1 MRAKDW
7 IDGRIVLLKSKFRKM
22 INCIRSGDQL
32 RVDEM
37 AHSSDSL
44 ATRDYSASG
53 FSSRTGGE
61 VEQKVDNGNIEE
73 AESSLRESGYLNYE
87 EARALLGRLEYQKG
101 NIEAAL
107 HVFEGIDIAAVISR
121 IKASFSTRYEQNRR
135 QSQSD
140 VVPTMS
146 MHAISLLL
154 EAIFLKAKSL
164 QGLGRFVEAA
174 KSCKLILD
182 TVESSFPEG
191 LPENFANDC
200 KLQETLT
207 KAVDLLPE
215 LWKSAGSPQE
225 SILSYRRALLY
236 QWNLEMEAR
245 ARIEKEFAIFL
256 LYSGCDASPPNLRSQ
271 MDSSFVPRNNMEEAI
286 LLLMDLMRKY
296 TLGLIV
302 WDPSV
307 IEHLSFAL
315 SISGEFG
322 ALANEVEQ
330 LPPGIIGRKEK
341 YCILALCYYGEGKS
355 LVALNLLKN
364 FLSNIENVDCLLE
377 LLLASKL
384 CGENLVCL
392 DEGVAYTMRVLS
404 QLHGKCIQ
412 LASVANCLLGV
423 LLSATSKLVAS
434 DSQKA
439 LKQSEALKALQTA
452 EQLMRQRDPF
462 IIYHLGLEYAE
473 QRKLDFALYYA
484 KQLVKLEAGSSLK
497 SYVLLARILSAQK
510 RFVDAETVLN
520 AALEQTGKWEQ
531 GELLR
536 TKAKLQIAQ
545 GQLKNGIETYSH
557 LLAIIQVQNKSSG
570 KMLPKDVSKYDR
582 SLEVDTWHDLADIYT
597 GLSQWRDAE
606 ICLSKLQAIDPYS
619 ASKWHST
626 GLLYESKGLPR
637 DALQAYNKALDID
650 PGHVPSL
657 ISTARL
663 LQQLGGSQSFP
674 VVRSLLTDALRLDR
688 ANPSAWYSLGMLYK
702 ADAGASALEA
712 AECFEAATLL
722 EESAPIEPFRR

>member
-1 MRAKDW
+1 
-7 IDGRIVLLKSKFRKM
+7 
-22 INCIRSGDQL
+22 
-32 RVDEM
+32 
-37 AHSSDSL
+37 
-44 ATRDYSASG
+44 
-53 FSSRTGGE
+53 
-61 VEQKVDNGNIEE
+61 
-73 AESSLRESGYLNYE
+73 
-87 EARALLGRLEYQKG
+87 
-101 NIEAAL
+101 
-107 HVFEGIDIAAVISR
+107 
-121 IKASFSTRYEQNRR
+121 
-135 QSQSD
+135 
-140 VVPTMS
+140 
-146 MHAISLLL
+146 
-154 EAIFLKAKSL
+154 
-164 QGLGRFVEAA
+164 
-174 KSCKLILD
+174 
-182 TVESSFPEG
+182 
-191 LPENFANDC
+191 
-200 KLQETLT
+200 
-207 KAVDLLPE
+207 
-215 LWKSAGSPQE
+215 
-225 SILSYRRALLY
+225 
-236 QWNLEMEAR
+236 MEAR

-302 WDPSV
+302 WDPSI

-315 SISGEFG
+315 SVSGEFG
-322 ALANEVEQ
+322 ALASEVEQ

-364 FLSNIENVDCLLE
+364 FLSNIENVDCMLE

-423 LLSATSKLVAS
+423 LLSAMSKLVAS
-434 DSQKA
+434 DSQKT

-462 IIYHLGLEYAE
+462 IVYHLCIEYAE

-510 RFVDAETVLN
+510 WFVDAETVLN

-570 KMLPKDVSKYDR
+570 KMLPKVMAFR
-582 SLEVDTWHDLADIYT
+582 
-597 GLSQWRDAE
+597 
-606 ICLSKLQAIDPYS
+606 
-619 ASKWHST
+619 
-626 GLLYESKGLPR
+626 
-637 DALQAYNKALDID
+637 
-650 PGHVPSL
+650 
-657 ISTARL
+657 
-663 LQQLGGSQSFP
+663 
-674 VVRSLLTDALRLDR
+674 
-688 ANPSAWYSLGMLYK
+688 
-702 ADAGASALEA
+702 
-712 AECFEAATLL
+712 TL
-722 EESAPIEPFRR
+722 FF

>member
-1 MRAKDW
+1 MRAKAW
-7 IDGRIVLLKSKFRKM
+7 MNEQILRLKSKFSKM

-32 RVDEM
+32 KVDEM
-37 AHSSDSL
+37 MHSSDSL

-53 FSSRTGGE
+53 FSSRTGE
-61 VEQKVDNGNIEE
+61 VEPKVDNANIEE

-107 HVFEGIDIAAVISR
+107 HVFEGIDIVAVISR
-121 IKASFSTRYEQNRR
+121 IKASISTRYEQNRR

-174 KSCKLILD
+174 KSCKLLLD
-182 TVESSFPEG
+182 TVESALPEG

-200 KLQETLT
+200 KLQGTLT
-207 KAVDLLPE
+207 KAVELLPE
-215 LWKSAGSPQE
+215 LWKSAGSPEE
-225 SILSYRRALLY
+225 SILSYRRALIY
-236 QWNLEMEAR
+236 QWNLEMETR
-245 ARIEKEFAIFL
+245 AKIEKEFAIFL
-256 LYSGCDASPPNLRSQ
+256 LYSGCDASPPNLRLQ
-271 MDSSFVPRNNMEEAI
+271 MESSFVPRNNMEEAI
-286 LLLMDLMRKY
+286 LLLMDLLGKY
-296 TLGLIV
+296 IHGLVV
-302 WDPSV
+302 WDPS
-307 IEHLSFAL
+307 ITEHLSFAM
-315 SISGEFG
+315 SIVGEFG

-330 LPPGIIGRKEK
+330 LPPGTIGRKEK
-341 YCILALCYYGEGKS
+341 YWTLALCYYGEGKS

-364 FLSNIENVDCLLE
+364 FLNNKDNVDCLLE

-392 DEGVAYTMRVLS
+392 DEGVTYILRVLS
-404 QLHGKCIQ
+404 ELGGRCIQ
-412 LASVANCLLGV
+412 MVSIANCLHGV
-423 LLSATSKLVAS
+423 LLSAISKSIAS
-434 DSQKA
+434 DSLKT

-452 EQLMRQRDPF
+452 EQLMKQRDPF
-462 IIYHLGLEYAE
+462 IVYHLCLEYAE
-473 QRKLDFALYYA
+473 QRKLDIALYYA
-484 KQLVKLEAGSSLK
+484 KQLVKLEAGSSVK
-497 SYVLLARILSAQK
+497 SYILLARILSSQK
-510 RFVDAETVLN
+510 RFGDAETVLN

-545 GQLKNGIETYSH
+545 GQLKSSIETYTH
-557 LLAIIQVQNKSSG
+557 LLAIIRVRTKSSG
-570 KMLPKDVSKYDR
+570 VGKMLSKDVRTSDR
-582 SLEVDTWHDLADIYT
+582 SLEIETWNDLANIYT
-597 GLSQWRDAE
+597 SLSQWRDAE
-606 ICLSKLQAIDPYS
+606 ICLSKLQAINPYS
-619 ASKWHST
+619 AAKWYSR

-637 DALQAYNKALDID
+637 DALQAYNKGLDID
-650 PGHVPSL
+650 PNHVPSM

-663 LQQLGGSQSFP
+663 LQQLGGRQSFP

-688 ANPSAWYSLGMLYK
+688 ANPSAWYNLGLLYK
-702 ADAGASALEA
+702 ADVGASVLEA

-722 EESAPIEPFRR
+722 EESAPVEPFR

>member
-1 MRAKDW
+1 MRTKAKAW
-7 IDGRIVLLKSKFRKM
+7 TKKQIFGLKSKFRKM

-37 AHSSDSL
+37 MHSSDSL

-53 FSSRTGGE
+53 FSSRTGE
-61 VEQKVDNGNIEE
+61 VEPKVDNGNIEE

-121 IKASFSTRYEQNRR
+121 IKASISTRYEQNRR

-182 TVESSFPEG
+182 TVESSLPEG
-191 LPENFANDC
+191 LPENFGVDC
-200 KLQETLT
+200 KLQDTLT
-207 KAVDLLPE
+207 KAVELLPE
-215 LWKSAGSPQE
+215 LWKSAGFPGE
-225 SILSYRRALLY
+225 SIVSYRRALLY
-236 QWNLEMEAR
+236 QWNLEMETR
-245 ARIEKEFAIFL
+245 AKIEKEFAIFL

-271 MDSSFVPRNNMEEAI
+271 MESSFVPRNNMEEAI

-296 TLGLIV
+296 ILGLLV
-302 WDPSV
+302 WDPS
-307 IEHLSFAL
+307 ILEHLSFAL

-322 ALANEVEQ
+322 ALAHEVER

-341 YCILALCYYGEGKS
+341 YCTLALCYYGEAK
-355 LVALNLLKN
+355 
-364 FLSNIENVDCLLE
+364 
-377 LLLASKL
+377 
-384 CGENLVCL
+384 
-392 DEGVAYTMRVLS
+392 
-404 QLHGKCIQ
+404 
-412 LASVANCLLGV
+412 
-423 LLSATSKLVAS
+423 SKLVAS
-434 DSQKA
+434 DSRRI
-439 LKQSEALKALQTA
+439 LKQSEALEALRTA
-452 EQLMRQRDPF
+452 EQLMRERDPF
-462 IIYHLGLEYAE
+462 IVYNLCLEYAE
-473 QRKLDFALYYA
+473 QRKLDIALYYA

-510 RFVDAETVLN
+510 RFVDAETVLS

-545 GQLKNGIETYSH
+545 GRLKSGIETYSH
-557 LLAIIQVQNKSSG
+557 LLAIIQVRTKSSG
-570 KMLPKDVSKYDR
+570 TGKILPKDMRKSDR
-582 SLEVDTWHDLADIYT
+582 SLETETWHDLANIYT
-597 GLSQWRDAE
+597 SLSQWRDAE

-626 GLLYESKGLPR
+626 GLLYESKGLPQ

-657 ISTARL
+657 ISTACL
-663 LQQLGGSQSFP
+663 LQRLGGSQSFP

-688 ANPSAWYSLGMLYK
+688 ANPSAWHNLGLLYK
-702 ADAGASALEA
+702 ADVGASALEA

-722 EESAPIEPFRR
+722 EESAPVEPFR

>member
-1 MRAKDW
+1 MRAKAW
-7 IDGRIVLLKSKFRKM
+7 INQQIFGFKSKFRKM

-37 AHSSDSL
+37 IHSSDSL

-53 FSSRTGGE
+53 FSSRTGE
-61 VEQKVDNGNIEE
+61 VEPKVDNVNIEE

-107 HVFEGIDIAAVISR
+107 QVFEGIDIDAVISR
-121 IKASFSTRYEQNRR
+121 IKSSISTRYEQNRR
-135 QSQSD
+135 QSQCD
-140 VVPTMS
+140 AVPNMS

-182 TVESSFPEG
+182 TVESALPEG
-191 LPENFANDC
+191 LPENFAIDC

-207 KAVDLLPE
+207 KAVELLPE
-215 LWKSAGSPQE
+215 LWKSAGSPEE

-236 QWNLEMEAR
+236 QWNLEMETR
-245 ARIEKEFAIFL
+245 AKIEKECAIFL

-271 MDSSFVPRNNMEEAI
+271 MESSFVPRSNMEEAI
-286 LLLMDLMRKY
+286 LLLMVLMRKY
-296 TLGLIV
+296 ILGLIV
-302 WDPSV
+302 WDPSI

-315 SISGEFG
+315 SISGELG
-322 ALANEVEQ
+322 TLANEVEQ
-330 LPPGIIGRKEK
+330 LPPGIISRKEK
-341 YCILALCYYGEGKS
+341 YCTLALCYYGEGKS

-384 CGENLVCL
+384 CGEMLVCL
-392 DEGVAYTMRVLS
+392 DEGVTYTLRVLS
-404 QLHGKCIQ
+404 ELRGKCIQ
-412 LASVANCLLGV
+412 MASVANCLLGV
-423 LLSATSKLVAS
+423 LLSVMSKLVAS

-462 IIYHLGLEYAE
+462 IVYHLCLEYAE
-473 QRKLDFALYYA
+473 QRKLDMALYYA
-484 KQLVKLEAGSSLK
+484 KQLVNLEVGSSLK
-497 SYVLLARILSAQK
+497 SYLLLARILSAQQ

-545 GQLKNGIETYSH
+545 GQLKNGIETYTQ
-557 LLAIIQVQNKSSG
+557 LLAIIQVQTKSSG
-570 KMLPKDVSKYDR
+570 VGKMLSKDVRKSER
-582 SLEVDTWHDLADIYT
+582 SLEIDTWHDLANIYT
-597 GLSQWRDAE
+597 SLSQWRDAE
-606 ICLSKLQAIDPYS
+606 ICLSKLQKINPYS

-657 ISTARL
+657 ISTACL

-688 ANPSAWYSLGMLYK
+688 ANPSAWYSLGLLYK
-702 ADAGASALEA
+702 ADVRASALEV
-712 AECFEAATLL
+712 AECFEAASLL
-722 EESAPIEPFRR
+722 EESAPVEPFR